1 MSFRSRRGVVT
12 PSIWSFVLS
21 CAVSSWSSL
30 ASAAPDDT
38 TPDDAE
44 AEVEEPAA
52 AAKATKPAAPE
63 TPPTAA
69 EKPAA
74 AAKEAETGL
83 TVERLPASAFPT
95 WTTRG
100 LRGSSLGLSMHGM
113 PWPYY
118 PKTGI
123 GVSGS
128 IWADFGYET
137 IKRGDPTQS
146 NDKFLLHQS
155 RAVLRTTPTYSKG
168 TWYVQGQSEL
178 VANGDQATPQPT
190 YITADDL
197 WIRTGEWKNWDIQAG
212 RFEAFEVYHFGMGMD
227 VNTLER
233 KGPTDSTRSPPEVP
247 GLTQFVYRQNVG
259 NLAVHKYFGDYVR
272 VEVLG
277 QYGFDSGLNSYGVR
291 PAAVFDIGWLK
302 LKASANIRKQFALS
316 DKSKEERSR
325 RGGTAAVQFVFDP
338 YIEFGVNYSKELV
351 DHYSPTNPDTSATRG
366 AFDGLGSVTTT
377 AYGGFANA
385 RVIEDLLVGGGINFV
400 DEEDQVQGVF
410 KTVQGFGA
418 IQYLLGGQL
427 YLKFV
432 AGYAKATLDPGGD
445 KAAWENTMLS
455 GRMRLMYLF

>member
-1 MSFRSRRGVVT
+1 MSLCLQRGALA
-12 PSIWSFVLS
+12 PSVWSYVLS
-21 CAVSSWSSL
+21 AAVLSWSAL
-30 ASAAPDDT
+30 ASAAPDD
-38 TPDDAE
+38 DE
-44 AEVEEPAA
+44 AETEAEPAA
-52 AAKATKPAAPE
+52 RTAAPDAPKAVAPE
-63 TPPTAA
+63 AA
-69 EKPAA
+69 EKVPA

-83 TVERLPASAFPT
+83 TVERLPSSAFPA

-118 PKTGI
+118 PKTGV

-155 RAVLRTTPTYSKG
+155 RAVLRTTPTYSRG

-178 VANGDQATPQPT
+178 VANGDQSTPQPT

-197 WIRTGEWKNWDIQAG
+197 WVRTGEWKNWDIQAG

-233 KGPTDSTRSPPEVP
+233 KGPTDTTRSPPEVP

-259 NLAVHKYFGDYVR
+259 NLAFHKYFGDYVR
-272 VEVLG
+272 VELLG
-277 QYGFDSGLNSYGVR
+277 QYGFDNGLNSYGVR
-291 PAAVFDIGWLK
+291 PAAVFDMGWLK
-302 LKASANIRKQFALS
+302 LKAAANIRQQFALS
-316 DKSKEERSR
+316 SKSKEERFR
-325 RGGTAAVQFVFDP
+325 RGGTGAIQFVFDP
-338 YIEFGVNYSKELV
+338 YVEFGANFAKELV
-351 DHYSPTNPDTSATRG
+351 DHYSPQNAAEPDAERG
-366 AFDGLGSVTTT
+366 SFDGLGSVTTT
-377 AYGGFANA
+377 AYGAFANA
-385 RVIEDLLVGGGINFV
+385 RVVEDLLVGGGIHVVN
-400 DEEDQVQGVF
+400 ERDQVDGKF
-410 KTVQGFGA
+410 KSLQGFGA

-432 AGYAKATLDPGGD
+432 AGYAKAELHPGG
-445 KAAWENTMLS
+445 KPAWENTMLS
-455 GRMRLMYLF
+455 GRLRLMYLF